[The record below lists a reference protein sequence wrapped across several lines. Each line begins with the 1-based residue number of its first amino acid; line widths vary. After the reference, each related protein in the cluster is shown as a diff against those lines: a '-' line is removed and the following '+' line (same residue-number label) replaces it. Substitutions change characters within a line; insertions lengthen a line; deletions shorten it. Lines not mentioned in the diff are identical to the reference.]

1 MIDRRRALLLAPF
14 GVAVAA
20 GTGFYTI
27 LGRMRTGTFDPHEVP
42 SQLINQPAPAFAVS
56 GQDPGQGFASTDLKS
71 IGLRGPIL
79 LNFFASWCVPCIV
92 EHPELMAL
100 SREGLA
106 VWGVAYKDQPAAAA
120 AFIARHGN
128 PYTRIGRDPSGTVA
142 IDFGLYGVP
151 ESYLIDRSGIVRWR
165 NPGPLTPAIIDER
178 LRPALRALA

>member
-1 MIDRRRALLLAPF
+1 MINRRRALLLAPF
-14 GVAVAA
+14 GVAAVAGA
-20 GTGFYTI
+20 GFYTI

-42 SQLINQPAPAFAVS
+42 SQLINQPVPSFIVP
-56 GQDPGQGFASTDLKS
+56 GQDPGQGFASTDLRTTEP
-71 IGLRGPIL
+71 RGPIL

-100 SREGLA
+100 ARGGLA

-128 PYTRIGRDPSGTVA
+128 PYSRIGRDPGGTVA

-151 ESYLIDRSGIVRWR
+151 ESYLIDRTGIVRWR
-165 NPGPLTPAIIDER
+165 NPGPLTPAIVEER
-178 LRPALRALA
+178 LRPALKALA